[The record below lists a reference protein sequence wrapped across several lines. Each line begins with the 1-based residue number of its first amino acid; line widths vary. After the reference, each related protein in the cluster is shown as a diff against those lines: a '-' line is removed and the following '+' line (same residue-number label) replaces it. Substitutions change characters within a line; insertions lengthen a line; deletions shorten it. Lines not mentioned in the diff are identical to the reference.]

1 MAASPRVFA
10 WKIGGDQGEGIDSTG
25 TILATVLARA
35 GYWIYGYKWFS
46 SRIKGGHTH
55 FKVRISDRPVN
66 GASSDTHVLVALT
79 QETIDK
85 NIDELLP
92 GGVVLADEAFRPR
105 LPERTPAGV
114 RLVPIPL
121 SEIAKRAGGA
131 LMRNMVALGA
141 SAYLLGLDLEPF
153 HEFVRRRWG
162 AKGEPV
168 VEANIK
174 ALEEGYAFARE
185 HLPGEPFR
193 LPSPDGRPKLT
204 LTGNQALALGA
215 VAAGCRIMAGY
226 PITPA
231 TGIMETLAGILPK
244 FGGAV
249 LQMEDELAAV
259 HVVAGAGYAGARA
272 MTATSGPGISLMQ
285 EGIGLLSMT
294 ETPSV
299 IVDVQRAGPSTGE
312 PTKVEQSDLLA
323 LIHGGH
329 GEGPRIV
336 IVPSS
341 VEECFSDGAE
351 AFNLAE
357 RFQCPVIVAS
367 DLALGEFLH
376 TAEDLPLEQVRIE
389 RGALVEGE
397 ELRQVGETGFQRYA
411 FTPTGISPRSLP
423 GQPHGQFLATGS
435 EHNVFGHVNE
445 EPENRR
451 RMMEKRWK
459 KLEAVDFPAFT
470 YEGPERPDALVVGL
484 GYTRGVIDEALEAL
498 RAHGASVG
506 HLQVRRLSPFPAAEL
521 RRRLEGLPFAFLV
534 EQNATGE
541 LRFLLEA
548 HDAIPAGVVVE
559 EVHKADGR
567 PFVPEEIARPV
578 AERLGLQGDL
588 EAWLRAGEQLAPVGE
603 AVR

>member
-46 SRIKGGHTH
+46 SRIKGGHTN
-55 FKVRISDRPVN
+55 FKIRISDRPVN

-79 QETIDK
+79 QEAIDK
-85 NIDELLP
+85 NIDEVLP
-92 GGVVLADEAFRPR
+92 GGVVLADEAFQAR
-105 LPERTPAGV
+105 LPETAPAGV
-114 RLVPIPL
+114 RLVTIPL
-121 SEIAKRAGGA
+121 SEIAKQAGGV

-141 SAYLLGLDLEPF
+141 SVYLMGLELGPF

-162 AKGEPV
+162 SKGEAV
-168 VEANIK
+168 VQSNFK
-174 ALEEGYAFARE
+174 ALEQGYAFAQE

-193 LPSPDGRPKLT
+193 LPPADGRPKLT

-231 TGIMETLAGILPK
+231 TSVMETLAGMLPK

-249 LQMEDELAAV
+249 VQMEDELAAV

-323 LIHGGH
+323 LVHGGH

-341 VEECFSDGAE
+341 VEECFRDGAE

-357 RFQCPVIVAS
+357 RFQCPVIIAS
-367 DLALGEFLH
+367 DLALGEFTY
-376 TAEDLPLEQVRIE
+376 TAEDLPLDQVRIE
-389 RGALVEGE
+389 RGALVDAG
-397 ELRQVGETGFQRYA
+397 ELRRLGERRFQRYA
-411 FTPTGISPRSLP
+411 FTPTGVSPRSIP
-423 GQPHGQFLATGS
+423 GQPDGQFLATGS
-435 EHNVFGHVNE
+435 EHNVFGHVTE
-445 EPENRR
+445 DPGNRT

-459 KLEAVDFPAFT
+459 KMESVDFPAFT
-470 YEGPERPDALVVGL
+470 YEGPERPDAVVIGL
-484 GYTRGVIDEALEAL
+484 GYTRGVIEEALEAL

-506 HLQVRRLSPFPAAEL
+506 HLHLRRLSPFPAKEL
-521 RRRLEGLPFAFLV
+521 RERLAGLPFAFVV

-548 HDAIPAGVVVE
+548 HDAVPAGVVVG

-578 AERLGLQGDL
+578 AERLGVHGDL
-588 EAWLRAGEQLAPVGE
+588 EGWLRAGDRVAPVQE